1 MKAIQS
7 IRKIPFEYDY
17 IILSWSMKKDTVNVF
32 FIISCY
38 KRALTWMSI
47 IIASAVLYH
56 SLSKFSISAEGV
68 FIRGNPGQQ
77 GAKCCKILLIIWGA
91 EHTLEDF

>member
-1 MKAIQS
+1 
-7 IRKIPFEYDY
+7 
-17 IILSWSMKKDTVNVF
+17 
-32 FIISCY
+32 
-38 KRALTWMSI
+38 MSI

-68 FIRGNPGQQ
+68 FIKGNPGQQ